1 MFPHNLTEEGSNI
14 WNWLLWVWICFNWKR
29 YKHAEL
35 LIVILN
41 IIYIKEDKMKLLPGS
56 FNMVKMKMIETYWI
70 FCVAF
75 EYDLTEEDINIFNL
89 AF

>member
-1 MFPHNLTEEGSNI
+1 
-14 WNWLLWVWICFNWKR
+14 
-29 YKHAEL
+29 
-35 LIVILN
+35 
-41 IIYIKEDKMKLLPGS
+41 
-56 FNMVKMKMIETYWI
+56 MVKLKMIETYWI